1 MATQGER
8 RLQAIRALRALRRLY
23 RTADSAGERVERELD
38 RLIKR
43 KTLVSPD
50 SLATLARLVQ
60 AYMKDQE
67 RMAMGMADTAAVV
80 QQIPV

>member
-8 RLQAIRALRALRRLY
+8 RSQAIRALRALRKLY

-43 KTLVSPD
+43 KTLISPD

-60 AYMKDQE
+60 AYFKDQE
-67 RMAMGMADTAAVV
+67 RMAMGMADTANVI
-80 QQIPV
+80 QQIPI